1 MSHGHDTTTSTPP
14 DPAALAHG
22 HELKDA
28 APSSILVFTISL
40 TITLVVVVAITL
52 GLFYF
57 FTDTEDQKT
66 NAEAAGSPL
75 ADMRAPS
82 PGPPIQPSP
91 AHETLPYEDT
101 ARLKL
106 EYDRLA
112 SSYGS
117 DEMADHKTHD
127 RMPVDAAIKLLASQG
142 IPANTATDIPAPT
155 GPSQSVPTPYSD
167 GGRGSPTG
175 TAAAPG
181 IPQQ

>member
-28 APSSILVFTISL
+28 APTSILVFTISL
-40 TITLVVVVAITL
+40 TVTLAVVVAITL

-57 FTDTEDQKT
+57 FTDTEDQQT

-75 ADMRAPS
+75 ADMRSPS

-91 AHETLPYEDT
+91 AHESLPYEDT
-101 ARLKL
+101 ARLKV
-106 EYDRLA
+106 E
-112 SSYGS
+112 S
-117 DEMADHKTHD
+117 DEMADYKTHD
-127 RMPVDAAIKLLASQG
+127 RMPVEAAIKLLADQG

-155 GPSQSVPTPYSD
+155 GPAQSVPTPYSD
-167 GGRGSPTG
+167 GGRGSVTG

-181 IPQQ
+181 IPQK